1 MDGLGRESQSWNL
14 CWANPNLDFLQAYRC
29 EEVNV
34 STLMWRVVQSLSCV
48 WLFVTPWTAVF
59 QASPSFT
66 ISQGLLKL
74 MSIELMLSNHILCFP
89 LFLLLSI
96 FPSIKVFSMSWLIA
110 SGGQNIGASDS
121 ASVIPMNIQGWF
133 PLGLTGLISL
143 LSKRLSRVFSS
154 TTVQKHQFFSESF
167 QIHHLSR
174 KMNHQ

>member
-48 WLFVTPWTAVF
+48 WLFVTPWTAVY

-89 LFLLLSI
+89 PLPPTFNLSQHQGFFYELAHCI
-96 FPSIKVFSMSWLIA
+96 RWPKYWSFRFSISLSNEY
-110 SGGQNIGASDS
+110 S
-121 ASVIPMNIQGWF
+121 
-133 PLGLTGLISL
+133 GLTSLISL
-143 LSKRLSRVFSS
+143 LSKELSRVFSS